1 MKKKLRYSLSLARH
15 IYRHKVLAF
24 FSRHKILR
32 VFAVIS
38 MVILGIVLLLMIVF
52 RPAGTSQFKR
62 LGSSFSIKYAQ
73 ELGLDWKETY
83 LALLEDIDI
92 PSLRL
97 MSYWDEYEKENDV
110 YDFETLDWQMDK
122 AQENG
127 AKVSLAIGLRQ
138 PRWPECHQPN
148 WADNLAYDEWKQE
161 LEEYIAVVVNRY
173 KDHPAL
179 ESYQLENEAFNQWFG
194 VCNIQDRKV
203 LRQRLTDELDLVKSL
218 DSNTPVIMS
227 LSDQHGFPLG
237 GPTPD
242 IYGYSIYRVVYN
254 TQVIPFYLIYP
265 TPVWYHR
272 MRAQVIDLVKDK
284 PVLVHE
290 LQLEPWGPKPTVEL
304 SIEEQNRS
312 MSPAQMYRNVD
323 FARQIGLDEGYLWGA
338 EWWYWRKTVK
348 NDPTIWEVAK
358 DIVNQVNT
366 GQKFEKKIR

>member
-1 MKKKLRYSLSLARH
+1 MQKKLNNFLGFVKHTYQHRVVVFYT
-15 IYRHKVLAF
+15 
-24 FSRHKILR
+24 RHKILK
-32 VFAVIS
+32 VLTLITLLVLGLILMFVI
-38 MVILGIVLLLMIVF
+38 IF
-52 RPAGTSQFKR
+52 RPVGGSQFKR

-194 VCNIQDRKV
+194 ICDIQDRKV
-203 LRQRLTDELDLVKSL
+203 LRERLVDEFELVKSL
-218 DSNTPVIMS
+218 DDNTPVIMS

-265 TPVWYHR
+265 TPIWYHR
-272 MRAQVIDLVKDK
+272 MRAQVIDVIKDR
-284 PVLVHE
+284 PILVHE

-304 SIEEQNRS
+304 SIEEQDRS

-348 NDPTIWEVAK
+348 NDPTIWKVAK

>member
-1 MKKKLRYSLSLARH
+1 MQKKLKNLIQFIKH
-15 IYRHKVLAF
+15 IYQHRVMAF
-24 FSRHKILR
+24 FKRHKILR
-32 VFAVIS
+32 VLTLIFLFIFGL
-38 MVILGIVLLLMIVF
+38 ILVLMLVY
-52 RPAGTSQFKR
+52 RPAGDNQFKR
-62 LGSSFSIKYAQ
+62 LGSSFSIKYAE
-73 ELGLDWKETY
+73 ELGLDWQETY

-97 MSYWDEYEKENDV
+97 MSYWDDYEKENNV

-122 AQENG
+122 AFENG
-127 AKVSLAIGLRQ
+127 ATVSLVLGLRQ
-138 PRWPECHQPN
+138 PRWPECHQPG
-148 WADNLAYDEWKQE
+148 WADNLEYTQWKNE
-161 LEEYIAVVVNRY
+161 LEEYIGVVVNRY

-194 VCNIQDRKV
+194 ICNIQDRKV
-203 LRQRLTDELDLVKSL
+203 LRERLVDEFNLVKSI
-218 DSNTPVIMS
+218 DSTKPLIMS
-227 LSDQHGFPLG
+227 LSDQHGFPFG
-237 GPTPD
+237 EPTPD

-254 TQVIPFYLIYP
+254 TQIIPFYLVYP

-272 MRAQVIDLVKDK
+272 MRAQVVDLLKDR
-284 PVLVHE
+284 PIIVHE

-304 SIEEQNRS
+304 STKEQDRS

-348 NDPTIWEVAK
+348 NDPIIWDTAK

-366 GQKFEKKIR
+366 GQTFEKKIR